1 MVALLGMIDTGHDLL
16 VFSDLFSL
24 CYHGHCVLKL
34 LCSSFTDAERENGDC
49 LLGKLLTSWG
59 LPDLSYIVSEVKS
72 FRRIHPIVLGT
83 IEINYTMGW
92 SSQSFGC
99 LLPTPHTNSFTRY
112 LFSEKE
118 LPISFCSCV
127 ESGCP
132 LLRGFEVPGEV
143 CFSNKDGCF

>member
-72 FRRIHPIVLGT
+72 FRRIHPIVLAIMET
-83 IEINYTMGW
+83 NYTMGW
-92 SSQSFGC
+92 SSQPFGDP
-99 LLPTPHTNSFTRY
+99 LSTPHINSSTSH
-112 LFSEKE
+112 LFQ
-118 LPISFCSCV
+118 
-127 ESGCP
+127 
-132 LLRGFEVPGEV
+132 
-143 CFSNKDGCF
+143 NKNCLVVFVAVLSPAVHC